1 MKRKKDVIIDRHPTN
16 KIASQ
21 VNLDFRGLNV
31 PVHQSIQHVSKWH
44 VLVKGVCSI
53 TQQKASNAV
62 HSTPSTLRGN
72 HTCGISVLW
81 LHELISRRSQI
92 WHAIHLKN
100 VVGVT
105 EILFV
110 FCYLQMNVICR
121 VEETESG
128 SRLPLNK
135 QGKKGR
141 MSASGNH
148 KTGQG
153 RLVSSILFLNSLI
166 HAATPPPFW
175 FIQGN
180 SISIL
185 DPSLALPIN
194 SSLPSVGP

>member
-1 MKRKKDVIIDRHPTN
+1 MAALT
-16 KIASQ
+16 
-21 VNLDFRGLNV
+21 
-31 PVHQSIQHVSKWH
+31 H
-44 VLVKGVCSI
+44 VLQIPNLACNPFKKCCWCYRNIVC
-53 TQQKASNAV
+53 
-62 HSTPSTLRGN
+62 L
-72 HTCGISVLW
+72 L
-81 LHELISRRSQI
+81 
-92 WHAIHLKN
+92 
-100 VVGVT
+100 
-105 EILFV
+105 LFADE
-110 FCYLQMNVICR
+110 CYLQSGLVKQR

-194 SSLPSVGP
+194 SSLPCVDP